1 MADGNQDF
9 EFSGMF
15 DNIDNMEVNLKDQ
28 NYQKILNDSRTI
40 QAVKDIT
47 QKLQQLRSDFQ
58 QDENKL
64 QTVRDATGKLKDKVK
79 EKAGKIIN
87 KNLEKQKQ
95 KF

>member
-1 MADGNQDF
+1 M
-9 EFSGMF
+9 
-15 DNIDNMEVNLKDQ
+15 
-28 NYQKILNDSRTI
+28 
-40 QAVKDIT
+40 
-47 QKLQQLRSDFQ
+47 
-58 QDENKL
+58 